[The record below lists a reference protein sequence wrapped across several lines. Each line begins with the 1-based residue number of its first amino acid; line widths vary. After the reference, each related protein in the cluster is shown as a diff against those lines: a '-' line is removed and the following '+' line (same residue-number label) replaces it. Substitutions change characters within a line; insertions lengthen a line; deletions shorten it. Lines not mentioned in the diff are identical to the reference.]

1 MNDKPE
7 GVFFQEL
14 GSPAEAIDLIGRL
27 FDVAGPETVFSEP
40 VEAGDFVLITASES
54 VISLGA
60 GYGGGGGY
68 DPREGADGD
77 ADAAYGSG
85 GGGGGGGLAMSRPV
99 AAITVGPG
107 GATVEP
113 IVDQTKLGIAFL
125 TTFAAMVI
133 SLAQTVRFLRSKRK

>member
-1 MNDKPE
+1 MNEKPE
-7 GVFFQEL
+7 GMFFREL
-14 GSPAEAIDLIGRL
+14 GSTDEAIDLVGRL
-27 FDVAGPETVFSEP
+27 FEVAGPETVFSDP
-40 VEAGDFVLITASES
+40 VEAGDFILITASEAM
-54 VISLGA
+54 VSLGA

-68 DPREGADGD
+68 DPGTGAED
-77 ADAAYGSG
+77 AGQATYGSG

-113 IVDQTKLGIAFL
+113 IIDQTKLGIAFL

-133 SLAQTVRFLRSKRK
+133 SLAQTVRFLRSKGR

>member
-1 MNDKPE
+1 MNEKQE
-7 GVFFQEL
+7 GVFLREL
-14 GSPAEAIDLIGRL
+14 GSAEEAMDLVSRL
-27 FDVAGPETVFSEP
+27 FDVAGPETAFSEP

-54 VISLGA
+54 VVSMGA

-68 DPREGADGD
+68 DPREGADGTGE
-77 ADAAYGSG
+77 AAYGSG

-113 IVDQTKLGIAFL
+113 IIDQTKLGIAFL
-125 TTFAAMVI
+125 TTLAAMVI
-133 SLAQTVRFLRSKRK
+133 SLLQTVRFLRAKAK